1 MEKPMTEQSWVVV
14 ETVTGSLQAELLR
27 GLLEAQGIEVI
38 LSQEGAGRALGLEVG
53 LMGEVNILVPV
64 KGVQQA
70 REVIENYYAGT
81 YNTQNET
88 DDG

>member
-1 MEKPMTEQSWVVV
+1 MSEQSWVVV

-53 LMGEVNILVPV
+53 LMGEVNMLVPIE
-64 KGVQQA
+64 GVQQA

-81 YNTQNET
+81 YKTPNET
-88 DDG
+88 DEG